1 MHDDSQNPEWFV
13 IVNPNAGR
21 RKGEKDWPEISRMI
35 TAANIRFVSMFTQHR
50 IHAIRMARRFVE
62 MGYRNIIVVGGD
74 GTMNEVVNGIFT
86 QAKRPTDSVTIGLIP
101 VGTGNDWCRMFGI
114 PYDYQGAID
123 IITRRK
129 TFLQDVAWVKFMQ
142 EGREKHRFFANMAG
156 MGYDAM
162 VAEKTN
168 KQKDQG
174 KSGPLSYFINIFSSL
189 FSFEEAQTEI
199 LVDDIEVL
207 KAPVFTMNVGICKF
221 NGGGMM
227 QLPKAVPDDGLLD
240 MTVITKLSRFRV
252 MRSVHKLYD
261 GSFTLM
267 PQVKTFR
274 GKTIT
279 INSKPEVYMEADG
292 ESLGHS
298 PFKFGIIPKSLSVI
312 IGKDMEVTPAAS
324 DHEPS
329 LPPRAL

>member
-1 MHDDSQNPEWFV
+1 MPEESLNTEWFV

-21 RKGEKDWPEISRMI
+21 RKGEKDWPEIAKLLA
-35 TAANIRFVSMFTQHR
+35 AANIRFKNMFTQHR

-86 QAKRPTDSVTIGLIP
+86 QSKRPAGSITVGLIP

-114 PYDYQGAID
+114 PYDYKGAID
-123 IITRRK
+123 VITRGI

-142 EGREKHRFFANMAG
+142 AGMEKNRYFVNMAG

-162 VAEKTN
+162 VAEKVN

-174 KSGPLSYFINIFSSL
+174 KGGPFSYFLNIFSSL
-189 FSFEEAQTEI
+189 FSFKETQIEVS
-199 LVDDIEVL
+199 VDGQDVL
-207 KAPVFTMNVGICKF
+207 KAPVFTMNVGICKY

-227 QLPKAVPDDGLLD
+227 QLPNAIPDDGNLD
-240 MTVITKLSRFRV
+240 MTVITQLNRF
-252 MRSVHKLYD
+252 SVVRNVRKLYD
-261 GSFTLM
+261 GSFTRL
-267 PQVKTFR
+267 PQVKMFR
-274 GKTIT
+274 GKSIV
-279 INSKPEVYMEADG
+279 INSKPDVYMEADG

-298 PFKFGIIPKSLSVI
+298 PFKFGIIPKSLKVI
-312 IGKDMEVTPAAS
+312 IGKEIQVTDTSHDLQP
-324 DHEPS
+324 
-329 LPPRAL
+329 

>member
-1 MHDDSQNPEWFV
+1 MSNENKNIEWFV

-21 RKGEKDWPEISRMI
+21 RKGERDWPEIARLLA
-35 TAANIRFVSMFTQHR
+35 AANIRYKSVFTQHR
-50 IHAIRMARRFVE
+50 IHAIRMARKYVE

-86 QAKRPTDSVTIGLIP
+86 QSKRPSNSITVGLIP

-114 PYDYQGAID
+114 PYDYKSAID
-123 IITRRK
+123 VITGDK
-129 TFLQDVAWVKFMQ
+129 TFLQDVGWVKFQQ
-142 EGREKHRFFANMAG
+142 EGKEKNRYFVNMAG
-156 MGYDAM
+156 MGYDAL

-174 KSGPLSYFINIFSSL
+174 KGGPLSYMLNIFSSL
-189 FSFEEAQTEI
+189 FSFKETMIEI
-199 LVDDIEVL
+199 SVDGEYVL

-227 QLPKAVPDDGLLD
+227 QLPNAIPDDGILD
-240 MTVITKLSRFRV
+240 ITVIKKLSRFKV
-252 MRSVHKLYD
+252 VSSVAKLYD
-261 GSFTLM
+261 GSFTRM
-267 PQVKTFR
+267 PQVKTFK
-274 GKTIT
+274 GKSIV

-298 PFKFGIIPKSLSVI
+298 PFKFGIVPKSLKVI
-312 IGKDMEVTPAAS
+312 IGKEMQVTDTSTDSQP
-324 DHEPS
+324 
-329 LPPRAL
+329 

>member
-1 MHDDSQNPEWFV
+1 MSNENKNIEWFV

-21 RKGEKDWPEISRMI
+21 RKGERDWPEIARLLA
-35 TAANIRFVSMFTQHR
+35 AANIRYKSVFTQHR
-50 IHAIRMARRFVE
+50 IHAIRMARKYVE

-86 QAKRPTDSVTIGLIP
+86 QSKRPSNSITVGLIP

-114 PYDYQGAID
+114 PYDYKSAID
-123 IITRRK
+123 VITGDK
-129 TFLQDVAWVKFMQ
+129 TFLQDVGWVKFQQ
-142 EGREKHRFFANMAG
+142 EGKEKNRYFVNMAG
-156 MGYDAM
+156 MGYDAL

-174 KSGPLSYFINIFSSL
+174 KGGPLSYMLNIFSSL
-189 FSFEEAQTEI
+189 FSFKETMIEI
-199 LVDDIEVL
+199 SVDGEDVL

-227 QLPKAVPDDGLLD
+227 QLPNAIPDDGILD
-240 MTVITKLSRFRV
+240 ITVIKKLSRFKV
-252 MRSVHKLYD
+252 VSSVAKLYD
-261 GSFTLM
+261 GSFTRM
-267 PQVKTFR
+267 PQVKTFK
-274 GKTIT
+274 GKSIV

-298 PFKFGIIPKSLSVI
+298 PFKFGIVPKSLKVI
-312 IGKDMEVTPAAS
+312 IGKEMQVTDTSTDSQP
-324 DHEPS
+324 
-329 LPPRAL
+329 